1 MQTRLFASK
10 ERKNMKSKAEKEID
24 YDVHILELQKYRYA
38 DQGDDVSADELEVES
53 DPVTEDM

>member
-1 MQTRLFASK
+1 
-10 ERKNMKSKAEKEID
+10 MKSKAEKEID
-24 YDVHILELQKYRYA
+24 YDEHILELQKYRYA